1 MTLPEQS
8 HRESSGGRVANDDG
22 LAGLAQQ
29 VQPVNFS
36 KWEGLGNDFIFV
48 AGAPPA
54 QAQELAVRLCN
65 RRTGIGADGLVY
77 INDEPRMVIIN
88 SDGSPASTCG
98 NALRCLGAWRHQR
111 GLLPLNQWQEV
122 ATDSG
127 PRRLRMVRTD
137 RVEVDMGPPGKV
149 EGTADLLPIPEVGLP
164 GHFVSMGNPHLVV
177 LCPEKLPE
185 RADFERWG
193 SKLTHSIP
201 GGVNVEF
208 VARRPASPN
217 QLEVLV
223 WERGAGPTQAC
234 GTGACA
240 ALVVAIRVGWVQGAS
255 RVGLPGGELE
265 IDWNCKDGV
274 LMTGPARKVFEGT
287 LYADQATP

>member
-1 MTLPEQS
+1 MKFT
-8 HRESSGGRVANDDG
+8 
-22 LAGLAQQ
+22 
-29 VQPVNFS
+29 

-48 AGAPPA
+48 AGDPPPEA
-54 QAQELAVRLCN
+54 AALAIKWCN
-65 RRTGIGADGLVY
+65 RRTGVGADGLVY
-77 INDEPRMVIIN
+77 IHDQPRMVIFN
-88 SDGSPASTCG
+88 SDGSRASTCG

-111 GLLPLNQWQEV
+111 GLLALNRWEEV
-122 ATDSG
+122 MTDSG
-127 PRRLRMVRTD
+127 PRRLRVLRPD

-149 EGTADLLPIPEVGLP
+149 EGSSDLLPIPEVGLP

-177 LCPEKLPE
+177 LCPEKLPG
-185 RADFERWG
+185 RDDFERWG
-193 SKLTHSIP
+193 AKLTHCIP

-208 VARRPASPN
+208 VARRPGAPN

-240 ALVVAIRVGWVQGAS
+240 SLVVAIRVGWVQGAS

-265 IDWNCKDGV
+265 IDWNCQDGV
-274 LMTGPARKVFEGT
+274 LMTGPARQVFEGK
-287 LYADQATP
+287 LHAD

>member
-1 MTLPEQS
+1 M
-8 HRESSGGRVANDDG
+8 
-22 LAGLAQQ
+22 
-29 VQPVNFS
+29 NFT

-48 AGAPPA
+48 VGDPPP
-54 QAQELAVRLCN
+54 QAEALAVQWCD

-77 INDEPRMVIIN
+77 INDEPRMVIFN
-88 SDGSPASTCG
+88 SDGSRASTCG

-111 GLLPLNQWQEV
+111 GLLPLNHWEEV
-122 ATDSG
+122 TTDSG
-127 PRRLRMVRTD
+127 RRRLRVVRAD
-137 RVEVDMGPPGKV
+137 RVEVDMGSPGKV

-177 LCPEKLPE
+177 LCPEKLPA

-193 SKLTHSIP
+193 AQLTRSIP

-208 VARRPASPN
+208 VARRAGAPN

-223 WERGAGPTQAC
+223 WERGAGATQAC

-240 ALVVAIRVGWVQGAS
+240 ALVVAIRLGWVQGAS

-265 IDWNCKDGV
+265 IDWNCQDGV
-274 LMTGPARKVFEGT
+274 LMTGPARQVFEGNIH
-287 LYADQATP
+287 D

>member
-1 MTLPEQS
+1 MS
-8 HRESSGGRVANDDG
+8 
-22 LAGLAQQ
+22 
-29 VQPVNFS
+29 FS
-36 KWEGLGNDFIFV
+36 KWEGLGNDFVFM
-48 AGAPPA
+48 AGDPPP
-54 QAQELAVRLCN
+54 QAEELAVRLCD

-77 INDEPRMVIIN
+77 VNEDPRMVIFN
-88 SDGSPASTCG
+88 SDGSRAATCG

-111 GLLPLNQWQEV
+111 GLLKLNQWEQV

-127 PRRLRMVRTD
+127 LRRLRVVSPN

-149 EGTADLLPIPEVGLP
+149 EGTQDLQPIPEVGLP

-185 RADFERWG
+185 RRDFERWG
-193 SKLTHSIP
+193 SNLTHSIP

-208 VARRPASPN
+208 VARRPGLPN

-234 GTGACA
+234 GSGACA
-240 ALVVAIRVGWVQGAS
+240 ALVAAVRVGWVQALS
-255 RVGLPGGELE
+255 RIGLPGGELE
-265 IDWNCKDGV
+265 IEWNGQDGV
-274 LMTGPARKVFEGT
+274 LMTGPARNVFEGT
-287 LYADQATP
+287 LYADQATT